1 MQTSS
6 NKKLPLYLVFPI
18 VFCLAYLLANPGF
31 FSQPYQETGDYAA
44 NALQIW
50 KAGMLEETLGAYSRF
65 LVNHPG
71 PIVFYYLALAEKI
84 FFFVKSPHGAHSIGI
99 VLYNLFFL
107 LIGLRIL
114 YSKLEEN
121 RSTVLLFASLVL
133 GLTPLLPNAF
143 SNIWGPGVV
152 LLPTLVLILSLADF
166 SQGSIRNFFWFVVCS
181 NIIVQNQIVGISFI
195 IPMFA
200 VGCFYFYKS
209 LSQKGQALEAR
220 SQVLKDNLSFETD
233 YKNKGL
239 SQYKTK
245 EFGLNILFAL
255 AFTIICWTPPL
266 IEQFTNSPGNLS
278 KIIGL
283 ALKNS
288 TFHKLG
294 PTLQY
299 VLSYYVSPLSI
310 PKQIPALL
318 AVGLLFGI
326 PSFWKNKLQEFDRSL
341 LKTLIWAFFI
351 TLFGAFKMKGGQI
364 SHIYWFTYVLA
375 GLLYYLNLKI
385 ILSKFEFPNTRSFQ
399 IYSISIIFLCIAIYG
414 KNTEFEYD
422 DRPEKFVTAISPQK
436 GTKYRI
442 RWKSDPKDFGQGDLS
457 LGILLRLTREGYNSC
472 LNEEWHFLVPKS
484 FRCSDSESAI
494 TITLETPEKES
505 EEFQILNRNSF
516 HYKSTIVRII
526 E

>member
-6 NKKLPLYLVFPI
+6 IKKLPLYLLFPI
-18 VFCLAYLLANPGF
+18 LFCVAYLLANPGF
-31 FSQPYQETGDYAA
+31 FNQPYQETGDYAA

-50 KAGMLEETLGAYSRF
+50 KAGKFEESLGAYSRF

-71 PIVFYYLALAEKI
+71 PIVFYYLAFAEKI
-84 FFFVKSPHGAHSIGI
+84 FFFVNSPHGAHSIGI

-114 YSKLEEN
+114 YARLQEN
-121 RSTVLLFASLVL
+121 RSTILLFASLVL

-152 LLPTLVLILSLADF
+152 LLPTLVLILSLTDF
-166 SQGSIRNFFWFVVCS
+166 SQGSIRNFFWFVVCA

-195 IPMFA
+195 VPMFA

-209 LSQKGQALEAR
+209 KG
-220 SQVLKDNLSFETD
+220 F
-233 YKNKGL
+233 

-245 EFGLNILFAL
+245 EFGLNILFAIV
-255 AFTIICWTPPL
+255 FTVICWIPPL
-266 IEQFTNSPGNLS
+266 IEQFTNTPGNLS

-288 TFHKLG
+288 TFHKLA

-299 VLSYYVSPLSI
+299 VLSYYVTPLSI

-318 AVGLLFGI
+318 IVGLLFGI
-326 PSFWKNKLQEFDRSL
+326 PSFWKNTLQEFDRSL
-341 LKTLIWAFFI
+341 LKILIWAFFI

-385 ILSKFEFPNTRSFQ
+385 ILSKLEFPNTRNFK
-399 IYSISIIFLCIAIYG
+399 IYFISIIFLCIAIYG

-422 DRPEKFVTAISPQK
+422 DRPEKFIAAISPRK
-436 GTKYRI
+436 ETKYRI

-472 LNEEWHFLVPKS
+472 LNEEWHFLVPRS
-484 FRCSDSESAI
+484 FRCPDSETAI

-505 EEFQILNRNSF
+505 EEFQILNKNSF

>member
-1 MQTSS
+1 MQTSL
-6 NKKLPLYLVFPI
+6 NYKLPLYILFPI
-18 VFCLAYLLANPGF
+18 LFCLAYLLANPGF

-50 KAGMLEETLGAYSRF
+50 KAGKLEESLGAYSRF

-114 YSKLEEN
+114 YKKLEEN
-121 RSTVLLFASLVL
+121 RSTVLLFASLIL

-152 LLPTLVLILSLADF
+152 LLPTLVLVISLTDF
-166 SQGSIRNFFWFVVCS
+166 SQGSIRNFFWFVVCA

-195 IPMFA
+195 VPMFA
-200 VGCFYFYKS
+200 VGCFYF
-209 LSQKGQALEAR
+209 
-220 SQVLKDNLSFETD
+220 

-245 EFGLNILFAL
+245 EFGLSILFAIV
-255 AFTIICWTPPL
+255 FTIICWIPPL
-266 IEQFTNSPGNLS
+266 IEQFTNTPGNLS

-299 VLSYYVSPLSI
+299 ALSYYVSPLSI

-318 AVGLLFGI
+318 IVGLLFGI
-326 PSFWKNKLQEFDRSL
+326 PSFWKDKLQEFDRSL
-341 LKTLIWAFFI
+341 LKILIWAFFI

-385 ILSKFEFPNTRSFQ
+385 ILSKSEFPNTRNFQ
-399 IYSISIIFLCIAIYG
+399 IYSISIIFICIAIYG

-422 DRPEKFVTAISPQK
+422 DRPEKFITAISPQK
-436 GTKYRI
+436 ESKYRI
-442 RWKSDPKDFGQGDLS
+442 LWKSNPKDFGQGDLS

-484 FRCSDSESAI
+484 FRCGDTEPAI
-494 TITLETPEKES
+494 TITLETPEKET
-505 EEFQILNRNSF
+505 EEFQILDKKSF
-516 HYKSTIVRII
+516 YYKSTIVRII

>member
-1 MQTSS
+1 
-6 NKKLPLYLVFPI
+6 
-18 VFCLAYLLANPGF
+18 
-31 FSQPYQETGDYAA
+31 
-44 NALQIW
+44 
-50 KAGMLEETLGAYSRF
+50 MLEETLGAYSRF

>member
-6 NKKLPLYLVFPI
+6 DRKLPLYVIFPI
-18 VFCLAYLLANPGF
+18 LFCLGYLLANPGF

-50 KAGMLEETLGAYSRF
+50 KAGKFEETLGAYSRF

-84 FFFVKSPHGAHSIGI
+84 FFFVRSPHGAHSIGI
-99 VLYNLFFL
+99 VFYNLIFL
-107 LIGLRIL
+107 LIGLKIF
-114 YSKLEEN
+114 YSSSLTFSRRTMPIPGLQEPGSFQTGSDTKSEEN
-121 RSTVLLFASLVL
+121 RSTALLFASLVI
-133 GLTPLLPNAF
+133 GLIPLLPNAF

-152 LLPTLVLILSLADF
+152 LLPTLVLILSLTDF
-166 SQGSIRNFFWFVVCS
+166 SQGSIRNFFWVIVCS

-195 IPMFA
+195 VPMFA
-200 VGCFYFYKS
+200 VGSFYF
-209 LSQKGQALEAR
+209 
-220 SQVLKDNLSFETD
+220 

-239 SQYKTK
+239 SRYKTR
-245 EFGLNILFAL
+245 EFGLNVLL
-255 AFTIICWTPPL
+255 AITFTIICWIPPL
-266 IEQFTNSPGNLS
+266 VEQFTNSPGNLS
-278 KIIGL
+278 KIFGL

-318 AVGLLFGI
+318 VVGILFGI
-326 PSFWKNKLQEFDRSL
+326 PIFRKDKLQEFDRSL
-341 LKTLIWAFFI
+341 LKILIWSFFI

-375 GLLYYLNLKI
+375 GLLYYLNLKV
-385 ILSKFEFPNTRSFQ
+385 ILSKLDFPSTRNFR
-399 IYSISIIFLCIAIYG
+399 IYSISIVFLCIAIYG

-422 DRPEKFVTAISPQK
+422 NRPEKFLTALSPQK
-436 GTKYRI
+436 ENKYRI
-442 RWKSDPKDFGQGDLS
+442 LWKSDPKDFGQGDLA
-457 LGILLRLTREGYNSC
+457 LGILLRLTREGYNVC
-472 LNEEWHFLVPKS
+472 LNEEWHFLVPRS
-484 FRCSDSESAI
+484 FRCPDSEPAI
-494 TITLETPEKES
+494 TIILETPEKES
-505 EEFQILNRNSF
+505 EEFQLLNKNSF
-516 HYKSTIVRII
+516 HYKSTILRII